1 MAGSHINAF
10 ELTSYIRGL
19 HVYKEVWTPYVGEE
33 LSIKKENRNLYNTF
47 AVAVEKE
54 GDVVGHLPQ
63 SISRNVSYFIS
74 HSGNN
79 ATCTV
84 TGPRVNRGVGL
95 GVEVSCTYRFT
106 GQKLFVKRLK
116 ELLYNKK

>member
-1 MAGSHINAF
+1 MAGSHIDAF
-10 ELTSYIRGL
+10 ELTLYIRGH

-33 LSIKKENRNLYNTF
+33 LSVKKETGNLYDAF

-54 GDVVGHLPQ
+54 GDVVGHLSQ

-84 TGPRVNRGVGL
+84 TGP
-95 GVEVSCTYRFT
+95 
-106 GQKLFVKRLK
+106 
-116 ELLYNKK
+116 